1 MSPSKRLPWPRR
13 GIALRRVVI
22 APGRRR
28 RRRRRRTPVVGH
40 GRAVAHG
47 LPAVRVAVPGLAR
60 HRLAVRGRVEGV
72 LGHVGGRAERVA
84 SAHGIG
90 ERVAAPVVGRLGR
103 VRPAA
108 WVTAIQ
114 TEIRLP
120 NTLLIILNCV
130 PSFLVYKAYSFSIFL
145 SLPQH

>member
-28 RRRRRRTPVVGH
+28 RRHRRTAIVGQ
-40 GRAVAHG
+40 GRAVAQG

-60 HRLAVRGRVEGV
+60 QRLAVRGRVEGV
-72 LGHVGGRAERVA
+72 LGHVGGRAEGVA
-84 SAHGIG
+84 SAHGVD

-108 WVTAIQ
+108 CVIAIE
-114 TEIRLP
+114 TEVQLP
-120 NTLLIILNCV
+120 NTVPIILNC
-130 PSFLVYKAYSFSIFL
+130 ATGIIN
-145 SLPQH
+145 